1 MIALALFTKP
11 MTLHFYSLLWLLMPL
26 CAVVALVYKTLR
38 TQDLSRLPMEV
49 ARLVAYM
56 AGGLAVLG
64 AGLWLLHTYW
74 PFL

>member
-49 ARLVAYM
+49 ARLVVYM